1 MSTKS
6 IWAVRGAITVER
18 DDAQLVVVATQE
30 LIEAILERNEID
42 RQDVVSVIFTSTPD
56 LTSEFPAAA
65 ARGLGLDEV
74 PLLCATEIAVPG
86 SVERCVRVLMHA
98 YTDRDR
104 GRLRHVYLGGA
115 RALRSDLAE

>member
-42 RQDVVSVIFTSTPD
+42 RSDVVSVIFTSTPD
-56 LTSEFPAAA
+56 LTAEFPAAA
-65 ARGLGLDEV
+65 ARRLGLDEV

-98 YTDRDR
+98 YTDRER
-104 GRLRHVYLGGA
+104 GGLRHVYLGGA
-115 RALRSDLAE
+115 RALRSDLPE

>member
-1 MSTKS
+1 M
-6 IWAVRGAITVER
+6 ER

-30 LIEAILERNEID
+30 LIEAILARNGID
-42 RQDVVSVIFTSTPD
+42 RSGVVSVIFTSTPD

-65 ARGLGLDEV
+65 ARRLGLDEV

-98 YTDRDR
+98 YTDRGR
-104 GRLRHVYLGGA
+104 GGLRHVYLRGA